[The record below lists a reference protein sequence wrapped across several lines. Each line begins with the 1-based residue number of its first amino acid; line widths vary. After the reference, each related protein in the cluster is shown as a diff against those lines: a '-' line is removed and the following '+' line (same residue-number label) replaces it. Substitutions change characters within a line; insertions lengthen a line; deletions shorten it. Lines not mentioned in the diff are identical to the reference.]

1 MLALTHHFIVALA
14 ASRAGFRMG
23 TFSAYAVLGDDI
35 VIAHS
40 GVAKHYL
47 IILDSLGV
55 KVGLHKSLV
64 SHLGALEFA
73 KKYMVN
79 GTNLSPVPFKEVS
92 VALKMFNGMSEL
104 VRKHELKLTTVARL
118 YGHGY
123 RVLGKMSTKLNALPK
138 RLRTVAI

>member
-14 ASRAGFRMG
+14 ASRAGFKMG
-23 TFSAYAVLGDDI
+23 AFSAYAVLGDDI
-35 VIAHS
+35 VIAHA
-40 GVAKHYL
+40 GVARHYL

-79 GTNLSPVPFKEVS
+79 GANLSPVSLKEVS
-92 VALKMFNGMSEL
+92 VALQMFNGMSEL
-104 VRKHELKLTTVARL
+104 VRRYGLKLTAVARL
-118 YGHGY
+118 YGYGY
-123 RVLGKMSTKLNALPK
+123 RVLGKMSTKLNALP
-138 RLRTVAI
+138 RRIRTVAV